1 MIRPALDDE
10 AIVVCGR
17 YSDSTFAYQ
26 GFGAGVPLETLRA
39 LDEAA
44 TGGLRADLTILL
56 DLPVEAGLARVA
68 PDDVTRFEA
77 EHDLAF
83 HRRVRDGF
91 VRLAAEDPDRFA
103 IVDATRSADEVA
115 SEVWRAVEARLASPV
130 SEPNEP
136 AVRMN
141 R

>member
-1 MIRPALDDE
+1 M
-10 AIVVCGR
+10 
-17 YSDSTFAYQ
+17 
-26 GFGAGVPLETLRA
+26 
-39 LDEAA
+39 
-44 TGGLRADLTILL
+44 
-56 DLPVEAGLARVA
+56 
-68 PDDVTRFEA
+68 TRFEA

-91 VRLAAEDPDRFA
+91 LQLAAEAPERFV

-115 SEVWRAVEARLASPV
+115 PRSGAVEARLASAA

-136 AVRMN
+136 SVRMI